1 MNASPDAPWRQRL
14 RDLADQW
21 TLPPSAP
28 GRLGILLERLA
39 ADEHAPTTVRE
50 PGIAVDAHVADALFG
65 LEVPA
70 VREAGTLA
78 DLGAG
83 AGVPS
88 LVLAAARP
96 DTRVFAVESIAK
108 KAAFIAQTAQAMGLD
123 NVEIVP
129 MRAEEWADGF
139 DAMDVVTARAVGP
152 LAVLVEYAA
161 PLLRDGG
168 TFVAWKGV
176 RDEVEIDGGRQAAEL
191 TGLAPGEILS
201 VAPFRGAR
209 DHSLHLYSKVSA
221 TPDRYPRRAGMA
233 RKRPLGPSGGA

>member
-1 MNASPDAPWRQRL
+1 MHASPDAPWRQRL

-21 TLPPSAP
+21 SLPSSAP

-50 PGIAVDAHVADALFG
+50 PGIAVDAHVADSLSG

-70 VREAGTLA
+70 LRDADTIA

-83 AGVPS
+83 AGLPS

-96 DTRVFAVESIAK
+96 EARVVAVESIAK
-108 KAAFIAQTAQAMGLD
+108 KAAFITQTAKAMGLE
-123 NVEIVP
+123 NVEVIP
-129 MRAEEWADGF
+129 LRAEEWDDGYE
-139 DAMDVVTARAVGP
+139 AMDVITARAVAP

-161 PLLRDGG
+161 PLLREGG

-176 RDEVEIDGGRQAAEL
+176 RDEVEVAGGRQAAEL
-191 TGLAPGEILS
+191 VGLEPGEILA

-209 DHSLHLYSKVSA
+209 DHALHVYSKVSP
-221 TPDRYPRRAGMA
+221 TPDRYPRRPGMA
-233 RKRPLGPSGGA
+233 RKRPLGPSGGG